1 VGNQDVVTS
10 AGVAKVD
17 PVGRAPLRSA
27 ASFSVLAGTDVV
39 NTGGLTHLSGDLGVS
54 PAGVIT
60 GFPPGIVA
68 GDVHTNDAASS
79 QALADVVLAYD
90 DLDARTSD
98 GVIVGDL
105 GGQTFHA
112 GVHHTSVALGLTG
125 TVTLDAE
132 GDPTAVFVFRTDAA
146 FNTAAGAQVNL
157 VNGAQAA
164 HVFWQVQGAVGT
176 GASTVLS
183 GTILSAGAIT
193 LGEGTTLIGRALS
206 MGTVTMANTTVRF
219 TSALPPSIT
228 ITGGSSAVTKDPTP
242 TIAGTT
248 TAPAG
253 RSVTVTIGGQVLSAT
268 VQADGTWSVSAAE
281 LAAGTYPVLASVR
294 DAAGNAGNATQTL
307 VVEANPDPVQ
317 LGTAGSYS
325 VLAATGVVNTGPT
338 TVSGDLGV
346 SPGTVSSISGF
357 PPGIVAGDVHI
368 NDAAA
373 IQAQADLLV
382 AYDEIDDR
390 IPHTTIAGDLG
401 GQIFHA
407 GVHHTSAALGLTGT
421 VTLDAEGDPT
431 AVFVFQTDA
440 AFNTAA
446 GAQVNLVNGAQAA
459 NVFWQVQ
466 GAVGTGA
473 STVMSGTILSAGAIT
488 LGQGT
493 TLIGRALSKG
503 TVTMATTIVL
513 VSAAPPPTLTV
524 TGGPSRST
532 LDVTP
537 TISGTTSAGAGRTV
551 TVRVDGQVL
560 SATVQG
566 DGTWSVTAAM
576 LLLGNHAVTASVRD
590 AAGNAGAARQT
601 LSISLF

>member
-1 VGNQDVVTS
+1 MRRTGIVGFLSGTTAGWTHTSSRVSTPAGGPYLSNPFSWAAGTSSAPSVVVTSQDDAGNSADTTLSFVNDSTSPNGGSVSYLDGYQPEPSVVVTFAAGNDSGSGVASSRLQLSSAVLGSGTCGAFTEFSDVLDSSGSPYTDTDVDDGMCYQYRLVVTDRVGNQDVVTS

-164 HVFWQVQGAVGT
+164 
-176 GASTVLS
+176 
-183 GTILSAGAIT
+183 
-193 LGEGTTLIGRALS
+193 
-206 MGTVTMANTTVRF
+206 
-219 TSALPPSIT
+219 
-228 ITGGSSAVTKDPTP
+228 
-242 TIAGTT
+242 
-248 TAPAG
+248 
-253 RSVTVTIGGQVLSAT
+253 
-268 VQADGTWSVSAAE
+268 
-281 LAAGTYPVLASVR
+281 
-294 DAAGNAGNATQTL
+294 
-307 VVEANPDPVQ
+307 
-317 LGTAGSYS
+317 
-325 VLAATGVVNTGPT
+325 
-338 TVSGDLGV
+338 
-346 SPGTVSSISGF
+346 
-357 PPGIVAGDVHI
+357 
-368 NDAAA
+368 
-373 IQAQADLLV
+373 
-382 AYDEIDDR
+382 
-390 IPHTTIAGDLG
+390 
-401 GQIFHA
+401 
-407 GVHHTSAALGLTGT
+407 
-421 VTLDAEGDPT
+421 
-431 AVFVFQTDA
+431 
-440 AFNTAA
+440 
-446 GAQVNLVNGAQAA
+446 

-537 TISGTTSAGAGRTV
+537 TISGTTSAGPAGP
-551 TVRVDGQVL
+551 
-560 SATVQG
+560 
-566 DGTWSVTAAM
+566 
-576 LLLGNHAVTASVRD
+576 
-590 AAGNAGAARQT
+590 
-601 LSISLF
+601 SL